1 MNERGLS
8 LWPTLLIVVGVAMAL
23 VSLFVG
29 QFMVAFV
36 ILAIVLVAG
45 LGALFSRRPPDAT

>member
-8 LWPTLLIVVGVAMAL
+8 PWPTLLAIVGIVMAA
-23 VSLFVG
+23 VSLFLG

-36 ILAIVLVAG
+36 ILAIAVVAG
-45 LGALFSRRPPDAT
+45 LGALFSRRRPDAS

>member
-8 LWPTLLIVVGVAMAL
+8 WWPTLLAVVGVLMA
-23 VSLFVG
+23 VVGLFLG

-36 ILAIVLVAG
+36 ILAILVVVG
-45 LGALFSRRPPDAT
+45 LGALFSRRRPDAP

>member
-8 LWPTLLIVVGVAMAL
+8 LWPTLLAIVGVAMVV

-29 QFMVAFV
+29 QFIVAFV
-36 ILAIVLVAG
+36 ILAILVVAG
-45 LGALFSRRPPDAT
+45 AGAVFSRRRPDAT